1 MIVEFEIMI
10 APRFSI
16 DQHIIDIFPIVGLR
30 SCARRRDTIMVGYL
44 GALIQRI
51 ILGLRVFA
59 EIELVIKAILSTIG
73 SGVVATIFS
82 RMAINFPFFQKIP
95 PWVLFY
101 VPFSIMVMI
110 FAIVFSLFTISFLN
124 RYRLS
129 AAHFLTI
136 AANNCVVDAELFQ
149 SLFADLTKTITEER
163 NCINSHPVIGVAM
176 RHATVNAL
184 QLTKRNVRDILNEL
198 RDINSAYT
206 GKACATCLKLP
217 SSKRDSVIIIE
228 RDGAS
233 KTDRGRNIAQSING
247 NTAFVQI
254 ESQGKDHFASN
265 DLKALAAK
273 DQYSNPRNGWQ
284 KLYNSS
290 MVVPLPSPMDQG
302 SNIGFLCIDSLNGRL
317 DDPQCLHYAKEVAY
331 RLSAMVY
338 RLGALNAI
346 LRRGFERAA

>member
-1 MIVEFEIMI
+1 
-10 APRFSI
+10 
-16 DQHIIDIFPIVGLR
+16 
-30 SCARRRDTIMVGYL
+30 
-44 GALIQRI
+44 
-51 ILGLRVFA
+51 
-59 EIELVIKAILSTIG
+59 
-73 SGVVATIFS
+73 
-82 RMAINFPFFQKIP
+82 
-95 PWVLFY
+95 
-101 VPFSIMVMI
+101 
-110 FAIVFSLFTISFLN
+110 
-124 RYRLS
+124 
-129 AAHFLTI
+129 
-136 AANNCVVDAELFQ
+136 
-149 SLFADLTKTITEER
+149 
-163 NCINSHPVIGVAM
+163 
-176 RHATVNAL
+176 
-184 QLTKRNVRDILNEL
+184 
-198 RDINSAYT
+198 
-206 GKACATCLKLP
+206 
-217 SSKRDSVIIIE
+217 VIIIE